1 MNYGSS
7 YYQKPPPP
15 TQESKIEEML
25 DRVLE
30 AQQQMIVDING
41 KIDSVYTNLN
51 TNFETLSSHV
61 KKMEIQVVQT
71 GDAIRRQ

>member
-30 AQQQMIVDING
+30 AQHRMTMDFNG
-41 KIDSVYTNLN
+41 KIYSVYNNLN
-51 TNFETLSSHV
+51 TKFETLSSHV
-61 KKMEIQVVQT
+61 KKMEIHVVQT
-71 GDAIRRQ
+71 